1 MGTFSTLRNFQQNS
15 AKVLAN
21 AREHDGLAYLTS
33 RGKPVAIIL
42 PVTPENVDDIS
53 AELKRQRF
61 AASFRAAQSEISKS
75 GKKFTKKDVSKLI
88 STTRKNRKK

>member
-61 AASFRAAQSEISKS
+61 AASFRAPTSCSMRS
-75 GKKFTKKDVSKLI
+75 NSSFTLI
-88 STTRKNRKK
+88 IRK